1 MKTKQNLEAFFGR
14 FVFQRAFCYS
24 QSILQGPILGW
35 EPSGARQNLEEK
47 AQNCNLELWGFFSEW
62 SYFLLQRATTRLHQH
77 TLFNF
82 RAIWPFGGGT
92 IWWEQGKVVFD
103 LDLWCAKKSEVHNW
117 TYNCISITLLKRGLE
132 SRIQSTYTCN
142 VEANNLKRDIAQNFT
157 RIDCCIIFQQ
167 EELHH
172 NRFTSEKHF

>member
-1 MKTKQNLEAFFGR
+1 MYLLRHVSDEDIGKTWTHFLDVVFFREHFGHCIIP
-14 FVFQRAFCYS
+14 RAFCYS
-24 QSILQGPILGW
+24 QSILQEPILGW
-35 EPSGARQNLEEK
+35 RGGPSGVSQELAEK

-82 RAIWPFGGGT
+82 RAIWPFWGGT

-117 TYNCISITLLKRGLE
+117 TYNC
-132 SRIQSTYTCN
+132 YT
-142 VEANNLKRDIAQNFT
+142 KYY
-157 RIDCCIIFQQ
+157 
-167 EELHH
+167 
-172 NRFTSEKHF
+172 S